1 MSVTDEIKS
10 RVDIV
15 AIVSEQVP
23 RKKSGTSLTG
33 FCPFHTNTRTPAFVV
48 FPNTQTWRCFGACAE
63 GGDVFSF
70 VMKKEGWDFKE
81 TLSVLAKRAGV
92 ELQPLSQAQKK
103 QQAIEEK
110 LSDIL
115 SAASDYFHQL
125 LLHAPQAEEARRY
138 VSERGLS
145 DETLET
151 FKIGYSLNSWDACR
165 HHFNSQGYDD
175 EDLIDAGLL
184 THNEQKGSRYDRFRN
199 RLMIPIQAVNGH
211 TVGFGARTLDP
222 DGLPKYLNS
231 PQSAVFDKSRLLFG
245 LDLNRRDIRQL
256 RQAVIVEGYMD
267 VMQAWQAGYRNV
279 VAQMG
284 TALTE
289 SQLRLLKRYSKRFV
303 LALDSDAAGAQATL
317 RSLEVARNVLERESD
332 VRFDA
337 RGLVR
342 HEGRLKADIRIVSLP
357 EGNDPDQI
365 IRNDPELWPK
375 MIDQAK
381 PVVAYVIDVATESLN
396 LADPKAKTAVVQQVL
411 PLIED
416 VVDPIER
423 EHYRQLL
430 ARRLKLDERILHQV
444 SIPAQQ
450 KRERPTRVVSQ
461 AEPPEEVVE
470 LSDFS
475 AILNGSRKVSEMRR
489 ADFLRQCMTY
499 PQVIM
504 LINKKLAQ
512 NQQEIVSEIDFSRP
526 DDRVLWQRLYKL
538 QGRWTVVTEGEL
550 WDSLD
555 DELLRERIQTLLEL
569 PETPESE
576 LERLPDRLVISI
588 LDWRL
593 ERVKSLINEVE
604 QLFHEAKAQNN
615 QAAID
620 MYGRQLRELPL
631 QVLSINRAR
640 AAISATNRRNSEKI
654 RRSVPKTIQTNES

>member
-10 RVDIV
+10 RLDIVDIV
-15 AIVSEQVP
+15 SDYVP
-23 RKKSGTSLTG
+23 LRKSGTSLTG

-63 GGDVFSF
+63 GGDIFSF

-81 TLSVLAKRAGV
+81 ALTVLAKRAGV
-92 ELQPLSQAQKK
+92 ELTPLSPAQKE
-103 QQAIEEK
+103 QQAIEDK
-110 LSDIL
+110 LSDL
-115 SAASDYFHQL
+115 LAAAADYYHQL

-138 VSERGLS
+138 VSERGLNE
-145 DETLET
+145 ETLET

-165 HHFNSQGYDD
+165 QHFVSQGYSDD
-175 EDLIDAGLL
+175 DLIDAGLV
-184 THNEQKGSRYDRFRN
+184 TFNEKKETKYDRFRN
-199 RLMIPIQAVNGH
+199 RLMIPIRKANGH

-231 PQSAVFDKSRLLFG
+231 PQSLVFDKSRLFFG
-245 LDLNRRDIRQL
+245 LDLNGREIRKLHQV
-256 RQAVIVEGYMD
+256 VIVEGYMD
-267 VMQAWQAGYRNV
+267 VMQAWQAGFRNV

-289 SQLRLLKRYSKRFV
+289 SQLRLLKRYSKRYV
-303 LALDSDAAGAQATL
+303 LALDSDVAGAQATL
-317 RSLEVARNVLERESD
+317 RSLQVVRDVMDRESE

-365 IRNDPELWPK
+365 IRNDPEKWPEMLK
-375 MIDQAK
+375 RAK
-381 PVVAYVIDVATESLN
+381 PIVTYVIDVATQELDIN
-396 LADPKAKTAVVQQVL
+396 DPKAKTAVVQQVL

-416 VVDPIER
+416 ISDPIER
-423 EHYRQLL
+423 EHYRQIL
-430 ARRLKLDERILHQV
+430 ARRLGLDERILHQV
-444 SIPAQQ
+444 TIPSRP
-450 KRERPTRVVSQ
+450 KRSSLPK
-461 AEPPEEVVE
+461 AA
-470 LSDFS
+470 
-475 AILNGSRKVSEMRR
+475 AILDRSEELMDNVDLSALLRGGEDAGEMRR

-504 LINKKLAQ
+504 LVNKKLAL
-512 NQQEIVSEIDFSRP
+512 NQQEMVSELDFTRAE
-526 DDRVLWQRLYKL
+526 DRDLWNRLYQL

-555 DELLRERIQTLLEL
+555 DELLRERIQILLDL

-593 ERVKSLINEVE
+593 ERVRRLIREVE
-604 QLFHEAKAQNN
+604 QLFHEAKTQDDLDALE
-615 QAAID
+615 
-620 MYGRQLRELPL
+620 MYSRQLRELPL
-631 QVLSINRAR
+631 QLLGINRAR
-640 AAISATNRRNSEKI
+640 AAISATSRRNSDQFKHPM
-654 RRSVPKTIQTNES
+654 PKAERTDES